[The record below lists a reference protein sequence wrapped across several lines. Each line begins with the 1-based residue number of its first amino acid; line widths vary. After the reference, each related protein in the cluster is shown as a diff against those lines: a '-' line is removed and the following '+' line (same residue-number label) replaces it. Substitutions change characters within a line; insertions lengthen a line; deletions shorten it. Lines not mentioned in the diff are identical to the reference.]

1 MPLLIDGHNVIGAG
15 VFPDIHLSDEH
26 DEVLLVA
33 RLKVW
38 KSRYKGKI
46 TVIFDRGIPGG
57 KDKKLGGAGVEVIFA
72 ASPQQADDLIR
83 RRIRGK
89 APNLVVVTNDEALR
103 REARAYRV
111 ETWSALELVERLS
124 APQIQEDEPGA
135 QARVEMSAA
144 EVESWLRLFERPNSG
159 ETLGTN
165 SGPSKGRRPKP
176 SVSNRKGKKGGRSAK
191 KRKSKARKRRG
202 RK

>member
-1 MPLLIDGHNVIGAG
+1 VPLLIDGHNVIGAG
-15 VFPDIHLSDEH
+15 VFPDIRLSDEH
-26 DEVLLVA
+26 DEVLLIA

-103 REARAYRV
+103 REARIHQV

-124 APQIQEDEPGA
+124 APQLQEDEPGTE
-135 QARVEMSAA
+135 ARIEMSAT
-144 EVESWLRLFERPNSG
+144 EVESWLNLFTRANPGKASG
-159 ETLGTN
+159 ATAG
-165 SGPSKGRRPKP
+165 SSKGRRPKP
-176 SVSNRKGKKGGRSAK
+176 SSANRKRKQGNRGTKKRKNKGKKRS
-191 KRKSKARKRRG
+191 G